1 MVGLDVRT
9 ITDALFTELNGAL
22 LEHKALV
29 FRGLASGARRALV
42 NGAAG
47 GVVFAGD
54 RPYAVVAFRFG
65 RSAIT
70 EIDFLIDPERL
81 ARLDLSAVANPA
93 R

>member
-1 MVGLDVRT
+1 
-9 ITDALFTELNGAL
+9 
-22 LEHKALV
+22 
-29 FRGLASGARRALV
+29 V

-54 RPYAVVAFRFG
+54 RLYAVVAFQFE

-70 EIDFLIDPERL
+70 GIDFLIDPERL
-81 ARLDLSAVANPA
+81 ARLDLSAVTGSS